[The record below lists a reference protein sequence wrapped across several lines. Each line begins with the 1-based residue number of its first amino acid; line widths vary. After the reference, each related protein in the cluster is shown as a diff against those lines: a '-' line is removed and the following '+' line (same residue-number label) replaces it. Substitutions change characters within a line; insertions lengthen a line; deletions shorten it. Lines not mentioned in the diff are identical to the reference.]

1 MDICGMKEPLTFEFQ
16 PYVDPPQNL
25 LSFLRLLN
33 MSGPDAFHLE
43 ALFRNEIEDH
53 LNYPISPENE
63 ENLCESM
70 IAGCEQALEAYRRL
84 KNTDRLTPRQSL
96 MIQASALRGWGDHI
110 AHRIR
115 SALGLPRRAG
125 YS

>member
-1 MDICGMKEPLTFEFQ
+1 MDICGMKEPLAFEFQ
-16 PYVDPPQNL
+16 PYVNPPKNL

-43 ALFRNEIEDH
+43 ALFRNEIDDH

-70 IAGCEQALEAYRRL
+70 ISGCEQALKAYRLL
-84 KNTDRLTPRQSL
+84 KNVDRPSPRQSL
-96 MIQASALRGWGDHI
+96 MLQVF
-110 AHRIR
+110 
-115 SALGLPRRAG
+115 
-125 YS
+125 